1 MRRRIIGLVITAVAL
16 YGVAPA
22 VIDVLGGY
30 KDLDRVAPAW
40 WIAVIV
46 TQVAGWVA
54 LWDVQRLALHTKDWF
69 AIATS
74 QLASGS
80 LGRVVPGGAAATAA
94 LQYRMLWQAGL
105 SRPAV
110 ATGLAAGSILLLGA
124 LASLPLLA
132 VPALV
137 AGRKIPHGLLNAGI
151 LALVIFVFLFALGA
165 LLIVS
170 DRVVRWVGRTTTRL
184 LKRLRPRRPAPK
196 NLPER
201 LSEQRKLVRR
211 TLGRKWPEAVAAA
224 EARWLFDFLTLLAA
238 LQAVD
243 ARPRLSLALLAYC
256 AAQLLAQVPITP
268 GGLGIVEAGMTGTL
282 ALAGVPAGAAA
293 VAVLAYRMASY
304 WLPLP
309 VGAVAWYL
317 HRRRFGEEVDLAQAA
332 A

>member
-1 MRRRIIGLVITAVAL
+1 M
-16 YGVAPA
+16 
-22 VIDVLGGY
+22 
-30 KDLDRVAPAW
+30 
-40 WIAVIV
+40 IV
-46 TQVAGWVA
+46 TQVAGWA
-54 LWDVQRLALHTKDWF
+54 RLWAVQRLAMHARSWF

-74 QLASGS
+74 QLASGA

-137 AGRKIPHGLLNAGI
+137 AGRKIPDGLLNAGI

-170 DRVVRWVGRTTTRL
+170 DRVVRWVGRTVTAACSSACARATR
-184 LKRLRPRRPAPK
+184 RRRTCPSACPSSASSSAGRSDGSGRRPSRPPRPAGCSTSSPCSRRSRPSTRARGCRSRCSPTAP
-196 NLPER
+196 R
-201 LSEQRKLVRR
+201 SSS
-211 TLGRKWPEAVAAA
+211 
-224 EARWLFDFLTLLAA
+224 
-238 LQAVD
+238 
-243 ARPRLSLALLAYC
+243 PRSRSR
-256 AAQLLAQVPITP
+256 P

-309 VGAVAWYL
+309 IGAVAWYL
-317 HRRRFGEEVDLAQAA
+317 HRRRFGEEIELARAPA
-332 A
+332 